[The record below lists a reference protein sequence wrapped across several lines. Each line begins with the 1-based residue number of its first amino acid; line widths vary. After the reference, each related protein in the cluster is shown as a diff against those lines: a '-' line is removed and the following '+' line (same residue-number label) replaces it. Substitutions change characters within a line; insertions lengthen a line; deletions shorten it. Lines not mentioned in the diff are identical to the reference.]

1 MTREQGPT
9 RGSGAHA
16 QRIITKGGRQLA
28 PAGNSYAEAVAPYIG
43 LLGFVAGAPDH
54 LKPGSVIDSQNP
66 TGDSTSLMRRV
77 EFHGAPSYRSIGS
90 QNLTSEVRDA

>member
-1 MTREQGPT
+1 MRTHSGLLPREG
-9 RGSGAHA
+9 GSLH
-16 QRIITKGGRQLA
+16 QPVT
-28 PAGNSYAEAVAPYIG
+28 AGNSYAEAVAPYIG

-77 EFHGAPSYRSIGS
+77 EFHGAPSHRSIGS